1 MVMTFYKK
9 NDLWD
14 RDDIDWVDPHE
25 TEEIV
30 QYIGND
36 IIDRPFIGDIV
47 VAKDKLLKV
56 YKTIVNY
63 NKKELQVIVEVLND
77 N

>member
-1 MVMTFYKK
+1 MVMTFYRK

-14 RDDIDWVDPHE
+14 REDIDWVDPHE

-30 QYIGND
+30 QYMGDD

-63 NKKELQVIVEVLND
+63 NKKELQVIVEVIKD
-77 N
+77 